1 MTETIWTPDRVAER
15 RHDKW
20 LKEKLS
26 TPEGRMQDCL
36 ERTLPQSV
44 VTDAQ
49 KREMW
54 IVHPDVAASSAV
66 FDSVLVLV
74 QTLFLSIGDKAGAK
88 SFGTWFQG
96 GTSAPQELDAWCRE
110 LVRKALTTGSFN
122 RADKFRAEAQA
133 DIEAK
138 AAELRLRFIHS
149 VRQCAFPI
157 YSVNGTDTSVFS
169 AEMREVIST
178 LPGIDG
184 AFWDFAKQQAMPKSL
199 TSEER
204 WKLADRGK
212 DALARAMQEKTDS
225 TYALIDF
232 CRFMSDGGEAPAR
245 TQEVLAL
252 CLLCHAFHTS
262 RCRDKSLPDELKLG
276 WKLFRRLSALRLEL
290 IRIASAASGWHW
302 LFSKNPDMP
311 RHEVRR
317 VMHEA
322 WQSGTYPR
330 GRINLPWEVWKDD
343 AIDMCAMDSYPQAM
357 PDDLFILSADGGKL
371 ALWEA
376 LE

>member
-1 MTETIWTPDRVAER
+1 MTDRSTWIAGKKQSDR
-15 RHDKW
+15 LR
-20 LKEKLS
+20 EKLS
-26 TPEGRMQDCL
+26 TPEGHMQDCL
-36 ERTLPQSV
+36 EHTLPQSV
-44 VTDAQ
+44 VADAQ

-66 FDSVLVLV
+66 FDAVLLLV

-96 GTSAPQELDAWCRE
+96 GTSAPQELDGWCQK
-110 LVRKALTTGSFN
+110 LVRKALTTDSFN

-133 DIEAK
+133 DIKAR

-149 VRQCAFPI
+149 ARQCAFPV
-157 YSVNGTDTSVFS
+157 YSVNGTGTSVFS
-169 AEMREVIST
+169 AEMREVIGT
-178 LPGIDG
+178 LPGVDA

-212 DALARAMQEKTDS
+212 DALARAMQEKTDNV
-225 TYALIDF
+225 YALTGF
-232 CRFMSDGGEAPAR
+232 CGFMADGGKEPTR
-245 TQEVLAL
+245 TEEVLAL
-252 CLLCHAFHTS
+252 CALCHAFHTS

-290 IRIASAASGWHW
+290 IRIASAAAGWHW
-302 LFSKNPDMP
+302 IFTKNPDMP
-311 RHEVRR
+311 QSEVRR

-330 GRINLPWEVWKDD
+330 GRINLPWEVWDND
-343 AIDMCAMDSYPQAM
+343 IIDVAAMDSYPQVM

-371 ALWEA
+371 ALWRA
-376 LE
+376 TK

>member
-1 MTETIWTPDRVAER
+1 MTDQSTWYAEWRQNR
-15 RHDKW
+15 R
-20 LKEKLS
+20 LREKLS
-26 TPEGRMQDCL
+26 TPEGQMQEDL
-36 ERTLPQSV
+36 EHTLPQSV
-44 VTDAQ
+44 VADAQ

-54 IVHPDVAASSAV
+54 DVHPDVAASSAV
-66 FDSVLVLV
+66 FDAALRLV
-74 QTLFLSIGDKAGAK
+74 QALFLSIGDKAGAK

-96 GTSAPQELDAWCRE
+96 GTSAPQELDAWCRK
-110 LVRKALTTGSFN
+110 LVRKALTTDSFN

-138 AAELRLRFIHS
+138 ATELRLRFINS
-149 VRQCAFPI
+149 ARQCAFPI

-178 LPGIDG
+178 LPGIDE

-232 CRFMSDGGEAPAR
+232 CRFMSDSGEAPAR

-290 IRIASAASGWHW
+290 IRIASAAQGWHW
-302 LFSKNPDMP
+302 LFGKNPDMP
-311 RHEVRR
+311 RYEVRR

-322 WQSGTYPR
+322 WQSGVYPR
-330 GRINLPWEVWKDD
+330 GKLNLPWEVWKDD
-343 AIDMCAMDSYPQAM
+343 VIDMCAMDSYPQAM

-371 ALWEA
+371 ALWRA
-376 LE
+376 TK

>member
-26 TPEGRMQDCL
+26 TPEGRTQDSL

-44 VTDAQ
+44 VAEAQ

-96 GTSAPQELDAWCRE
+96 GTSAPQELDTWCRE
-110 LVRKALTTGSFN
+110 LVRKALTTDSFN

-138 AAELRLRFIHS
+138 ATELRLRFIHS
-149 VRQCAFPI
+149 ARQCAFPI

-178 LPGIDG
+178 LPGIDE
-184 AFWDFAKQQAMPKSL
+184 AFWDFAKQQAMPKPI
-199 TSEER
+199 TETER
-204 WKLADRGK
+204 WHLKVRGVLDRALKEKADEVS
-212 DALARAMQEKTDS
+212 ALVG
-225 TYALIDF
+225 F
-232 CRFMSDGGEAPAR
+232 CGFMADGGREPTR
-245 TQEVLAL
+245 TDEVLAL

-302 LFSKNPDMP
+302 IFTKNPDMP
-311 RHEVRR
+311 QSEVRR

-330 GRINLPWEVWKDD
+330 GRINLPWEAWDND
-343 AIDMCAMDSYPQAM
+343 IIDMPSMDSYPQVM

-371 ALWEA
+371 ALWRA
-376 LE
+376 TK

>member
-1 MTETIWTPDRVAER
+1 MTDRSTLIAEKKQSDR
-15 RHDKW
+15 LR
-20 LKEKLS
+20 EKLS
-26 TPEGRMQDCL
+26 TPEGRMQDSL

-44 VTDAQ
+44 VADAQ

-54 IVHPDVAASSAV
+54 EVHPDVAASSAV
-66 FDSVLVLV
+66 FDAVLRLV
-74 QTLFLSIGDKAGAK
+74 QARYLAIRDSAGAK
-88 SFGTWFQG
+88 SFGRWFQ
-96 GTSAPQELDAWCRE
+96 SSKAEAQELDAWCRK
-110 LVRKALTTGSFN
+110 LVRKALTTDSFN

-138 AAELRLRFIHS
+138 ATELRLRFIRS
-149 VRQCAFPI
+149 ARQCAFPI

-178 LPGIDG
+178 LPGVDA
-184 AFWDFAKQQAMPKSL
+184 AFWDFAKEQAMPKPI
-199 TSEER
+199 TETER
-204 WKLADRGK
+204 WHLKVRRMLDR
-212 DALARAMQEKTDS
+212 ALKEKTDEVS
-225 TYALIDF
+225 ALVGF
-232 CRFMSDGGEAPAR
+232 CGFMADGGREPTR
-245 TQEVLAL
+245 TEEVLAL
-252 CLLCHAFHTS
+252 CALCHAFHTS

-311 RHEVRR
+311 RYEVRR

-322 WQSGTYPR
+322 WQSGVYPR
-330 GRINLPWEVWKDD
+330 GKLNLPWEVWDND
-343 AIDMCAMDSYPQAM
+343 IIDMASMDSYPQAM

>member
-1 MTETIWTPDRVAER
+1 MTDRSTLIAGKKQSDR
-15 RHDKW
+15 LR
-20 LKEKLS
+20 EKLS
-26 TPEGRMQDCL
+26 TPEGRMQDSL
-36 ERTLPQSV
+36 EHTLPQSV
-44 VTDAQ
+44 VADAQ

-54 IVHPDVAASSAV
+54 DVHPDVAASSAV

-88 SFGTWFQG
+88 SFGRWFQ
-96 GTSAPQELDAWCRE
+96 SSKAEAQELDAWCRK
-110 LVRKALTTGSFN
+110 LVRKALTTDSFN

-138 AAELRLRFIHS
+138 ATELRLRFVHS
-149 VRQCAFPI
+149 ARQCAFPI
-157 YSVNGTDTSVFS
+157 YSVNGTDSSVFS
-169 AEMREVIST
+169 AAMREVIST
-178 LPGIDG
+178 LPGVDA

-199 TSEER
+199 TNEER

-225 TYALIDF
+225 TYALTGF
-232 CRFMSDGGEAPAR
+232 CGFMADGGKEPTR

-262 RCRDKSLPDELKLG
+262 RCRDTTLPDELKPG
-276 WKLFRRLSALRLEL
+276 YHLFRRMSALRNEL
-290 IRIASAASGWHW
+290 IRIASAAAGWHW
-302 LFSKNPDMP
+302 IFTKNPDMP
-311 RHEVRR
+311 RYEVRR

-322 WQSGTYPR
+322 WQSGVYPR
-330 GRINLPWEVWKDD
+330 GKLNLPWEVWDND
-343 AIDMCAMDSYPQAM
+343 IIDMASMDLYPQAM

-371 ALWEA
+371 ALWRATE
-376 LE
+376 

>member
-1 MTETIWTPDRVAER
+1 MTDRSTLIAGKKQSDR
-15 RHDKW
+15 LR
-20 LKEKLS
+20 EKLS

-44 VTDAQ
+44 VADAQ

-54 IVHPDVAASSAV
+54 AVHPDVAASSAV

-74 QTLFLSIGDKAGAK
+74 QARFLSIGDNAGAK
-88 SFGTWFQG
+88 SFGRWFQ
-96 GTSAPQELDAWCRE
+96 SSKAEAQELDAWCRK
-110 LVRKALTTGSFN
+110 LVGKAAKSFN
-122 RADKFRAEAQA
+122 FADKFRAEAQSG
-133 DIEAK
+133 IESE
-138 AAELRLRFIHS
+138 AEELYLRFVRS
-149 VRQCAFPI
+149 SRQCAFPI
-157 YSVNGTDTSVFS
+157 SSVNGEDSPAFS
-169 AEMREVIST
+169 RAMRAVIST
-178 LPGIDG
+178 LPGIDE

-212 DALARAMQEKTDS
+212 DALARAMQEKTDNV
-225 TYALIDF
+225 YALTGF
-232 CRFMSDGGEAPAR
+232 CGFMADGGKEPTR
-245 TQEVLAL
+245 TEEVLAL
-252 CLLCHAFHTS
+252 CALCHAFHTS
-262 RCRDKSLPDELKLG
+262 RCRDTTLPDELKPG
-276 WKLFRRLSALRLEL
+276 YHLFRRMSALRNEL
-290 IRIASAASGWHW
+290 IRIASAAQGWHW

-311 RHEVRR
+311 QSEVRR

-343 AIDMCAMDSYPQAM
+343 MIDMCAMDMYPQAM

-371 ALWEA
+371 ALWRATE
-376 LE
+376 

>member
-1 MTETIWTPDRVAER
+1 MTDRSTWIAGKKQSDR
-15 RHDKW
+15 LR
-20 LKEKLS
+20 EKLS
-26 TPEGRMQDCL
+26 TPEGRMQDSL
-36 ERTLPQSV
+36 EHTLPQSV
-44 VTDAQ
+44 VADAQ

-66 FDSVLVLV
+66 FDSVLALV
-74 QTLFLSIGDKAGAK
+74 QARYLAIRDSAGAK
-88 SFGTWFQG
+88 SFGRWFQ
-96 GTSAPQELDAWCRE
+96 SSKAEAQELDAWCRK
-110 LVRKALTTGSFN
+110 LVRKALTTDSFN

-138 AAELRLRFIHS
+138 ATELRLRFIHS
-149 VRQCAFPI
+149 ARQCVFRIGDINSEEKP
-157 YSVNGTDTSVFS
+157 VFS
-169 AEMREVIST
+169 AAMREVIST
-178 LPGIDG
+178 LPGIDA

-199 TSEER
+199 TSEEC

-212 DALARAMQEKTDS
+212 DALARAMQDKTDS

-262 RCRDKSLPDELKLG
+262 RCRDNSLPDGLKMG
-276 WKLFRRLSALRLEL
+276 WKLFRRMSATRAEL
-290 IRIASAASGWHW
+290 LRIASAASGWHW
-302 LFSKNPDMP
+302 IFTKNPDMSQS
-311 RHEVRR
+311 EVRR

-322 WQSGTYPR
+322 WQSGVYPR
-330 GRINLPWEVWKDD
+330 GKLNLPWEVWKDD
-343 AIDMCAMDSYPQAM
+343 TIDMCAMDLYPQAM

-371 ALWEA
+371 GLWRVME
-376 LE
+376 

>member
-26 TPEGRMQDCL
+26 TPEGHMQDSL
-36 ERTLPQSV
+36 EHTLPQNIV
-44 VTDAQ
+44 ADAQ

-54 IVHPDVAASSAV
+54 DVHPDVAASAAAFDAV
-66 FDSVLVLV
+66 LLLV
-74 QTLFLSIGDKAGAK
+74 QTLFIGIGDKAGAK
-88 SFGTWFQG
+88 SFGRWFQ
-96 GTSAPQELDAWCRE
+96 SSKAEAQELDAWCRK
-110 LVRKALTTGSFN
+110 LVRKALTTDSFN

-149 VRQCAFPI
+149 ARQCAFPI
-157 YSVNGTDTSVFS
+157 YSVNGTGTSVFS

-178 LPGIDG
+178 LPGIDE
-184 AFWDFAKQQAMPKSL
+184 AFWDFAKERAMPKPI
-199 TSEER
+199 TEIER
-204 WKLADRGK
+204 WRLSNRGK
-212 DALARAMQEKTDS
+212 LDDAMRERTDNV
-225 TYALIDF
+225 YALTGF
-232 CRFMSDGGEAPAR
+232 CGFMADGGKEPTR
-245 TQEVLAL
+245 TEEVLAL
-252 CLLCHAFHTS
+252 CALCHAFHTS
-262 RCRDKSLPDELKLG
+262 RCRDATLPDELKPG
-276 WKLFRRLSALRLEL
+276 YHLFRRMSALRNEL
-290 IRIASAASGWHW
+290 IRIASAAQGWHW

-311 RHEVRR
+311 RYEVRR

-322 WQSGTYPR
+322 WQSGVYPR
-330 GRINLPWEVWKDD
+330 GKLNLPWEVWKDD
-343 AIDMCAMDSYPQAM
+343 VIDMCAMDSYPQAM

>member
-1 MTETIWTPDRVAER
+1 MTDRSTWIAGKKQSDR
-15 RHDKW
+15 LR
-20 LKEKLS
+20 EKLS
-26 TPEGRMQDCL
+26 TPEGRMQDSL

-44 VTDAQ
+44 VADAQ

-54 IVHPDVAASSAV
+54 AVHPDVAASAAAFDAV
-66 FDSVLVLV
+66 LLLV
-74 QTLFLSIGDKAGAK
+74 QARYLAIRDSAGAK
-88 SFGTWFQG
+88 SFGRWFQ
-96 GTSAPQELDAWCRE
+96 SSKAEAQELDAWCRK
-110 LVRKALTTGSFN
+110 LVGKALTADSFN
-122 RADKFRAEAQA
+122 RADKFRAEAQSG
-133 DIEAK
+133 IESE
-138 AAELRLRFIHS
+138 AEELYLRFVRS
-149 VRQCAFPI
+149 SRQCAFPI

-178 LPGIDG
+178 LPGIDE
-184 AFWDFAKQQAMPKSL
+184 AFWDFAKEQAMPKSL

-302 LFSKNPDMP
+302 IFTKNPDMP
-311 RHEVRR
+311 QSEVRR

-330 GRINLPWEVWKDD
+330 GRINLPWEVWDND
-343 AIDMCAMDSYPQAM
+343 IIDMASMDSYPQVM

-371 ALWEA
+371 ALWRA
-376 LE
+376 TK

>member
-1 MTETIWTPDRVAER
+1 MTDRSTWIAEKR
-15 RHDKW
+15 QLDK
-20 LKEKLS
+20 LR
-26 TPEGRMQDCL
+26 TPEGQAQDCL

-44 VTDAQ
+44 VADAQ

-54 IVHPDVAASSAV
+54 DVHPDVAASSAV

-96 GTSAPQELDAWCRE
+96 GTSAPQELDAWCRK
-110 LVRKALTTGSFN
+110 LVRKALTTDSFN

-138 AAELRLRFIHS
+138 ATELRLRFIHS
-149 VRQCAFPI
+149 ARQCAFPI
-157 YSVNGTDTSVFS
+157 CSMNGTDTSVFS
-169 AEMREVIST
+169 AAMREVIST
-178 LPGIDG
+178 LPGIDE

-225 TYALIDF
+225 TYALINF

-276 WKLFRRLSALRLEL
+276 WKLFRRVSALRKEL
-290 IRIASAASGWHW
+290 IRIASAAADWEWIASQ
-302 LFSKNPDMP
+302 NPDVP
-311 RHEVRR
+311 ADELTKIVT
-317 VMHEA
+317 EA
-322 WQSGTYPR
+322 YREGKWPR
-330 GRINLPWEVWKDD
+330 GKLNVDYDTWHDLLDGGQM
-343 AIDMCAMDSYPQAM
+343 ALYPDVR
-357 PDDLFILSADGGKL
+357 PDTLYILSAQNNDLG
-371 ALWEA
+371 LWRV
-376 LE
+376 L

>member
-1 MTETIWTPDRVAER
+1 MTETIWTPDRIAER
-15 RHDKW
+15 RHEKW

-26 TPEGRMQDCL
+26 TPEGHMQDCL

-44 VTDAQ
+44 VANAQ

-54 IVHPDVAASSAV
+54 AVHPDVAASSAV
-66 FDSVLVLV
+66 FDAVLVLV

-96 GTSAPQELDAWCRE
+96 GTSAPQELDAWCRK
-110 LVRKALTTGSFN
+110 LVRKALTTDSFN

-138 AAELRLRFIHS
+138 ATELRLRFIHS
-149 VRQCAFPI
+149 ARQCAFPI

-169 AEMREVIST
+169 AAMREVIST
-178 LPGIDG
+178 LPGVDA
-184 AFWDFAKQQAMPKSL
+184 AFWDFAKEQAMPKPI
-199 TSEER
+199 TETER
-204 WKLADRGK
+204 WHLKVRGMLGR
-212 DALARAMQEKTDS
+212 ALKEKTDEVS
-225 TYALIDF
+225 ALVGF
-232 CRFMSDGGEAPAR
+232 CGFMADGGREPTR
-245 TQEVLAL
+245 TDEVLAL

-311 RHEVRR
+311 RYEVRR

-322 WQSGTYPR
+322 WQSGVYPR
-330 GRINLPWEVWKDD
+330 GKLNLPWEVWDND
-343 AIDMCAMDSYPQAM
+343 IIDMASMDSYPQAM

-371 ALWEA
+371 ALWRA
-376 LE
+376 TK

>member
-1 MTETIWTPDRVAER
+1 MTDRSTWIAEKR
-15 RHDKW
+15 QLDK
-20 LKEKLS
+20 LR
-26 TPEGRMQDCL
+26 TPEGQAQDCL

-44 VTDAQ
+44 VADAQ

-54 IVHPDVAASSAV
+54 DVHPDVAASSAV

-96 GTSAPQELDAWCRE
+96 GTSAPQELDAWCRK
-110 LVRKALTTGSFN
+110 LVRKALTTDSFN

-138 AAELRLRFIHS
+138 ATELRLRFIHS
-149 VRQCAFPI
+149 ARQCAFPI
-157 YSVNGTDTSVFS
+157 CSMNGTDTSVFS
-169 AEMREVIST
+169 AAMREVIST
-178 LPGIDG
+178 LPGIDE

-225 TYALIDF
+225 TYALINF
-232 CRFMSDGGEAPAR
+232 CRFMSDGGEAPVR

-276 WKLFRRLSALRLEL
+276 WKLFRRVSALRKEL
-290 IRIASAASGWHW
+290 IRIASAAADWEWIASQ
-302 LFSKNPDMP
+302 NPDVP
-311 RHEVRR
+311 ADELTKIVT
-317 VMHEA
+317 EA
-322 WQSGTYPR
+322 YREGRWPR
-330 GRINLPWEVWKDD
+330 GKLNVDYDTWHDLLDGGQM
-343 AIDMCAMDSYPQAM
+343 ALYPDVR
-357 PDDLFILSADGGKL
+357 PDTLYILSAQNNDLG
-371 ALWEA
+371 LWRV
-376 LE
+376 L

>member
-1 MTETIWTPDRVAER
+1 MTDRSTWIAGKKQSDR
-15 RHDKW
+15 LR
-20 LKEKLS
+20 EKLS
-26 TPEGRMQDCL
+26 TPEGRTQDSL

-44 VTDAQ
+44 VADAQ

-66 FDSVLVLV
+66 FDSVLALV

-88 SFGTWFQG
+88 SFGAWFQC

-110 LVRKALTTGSFN
+110 LVRKALTTDSFN
-122 RADKFRAEAQA
+122 SADKFRAEAQA

-138 AAELRLRFIHS
+138 ATELRLRFIHS
-149 VRQCAFPI
+149 ARQCAFPI
-157 YSVNGTDTSVFS
+157 YSVNSTDTSVFS

-178 LPGIDG
+178 LPGIDE

-290 IRIASAASGWHW
+290 IRIASAASSWHW

-311 RHEVRR
+311 RNEVRR
-317 VMHEA
+317 AMHEA
-322 WQSGTYPR
+322 WQSGVYPR
-330 GRINLPWEVWKDD
+330 GKLDLPWEVWNNDI
-343 AIDMCAMDSYPQAM
+343 IDMAAMNLYPQAM
-357 PDDLFILSADGGKL
+357 PDDLFILSADDGKL